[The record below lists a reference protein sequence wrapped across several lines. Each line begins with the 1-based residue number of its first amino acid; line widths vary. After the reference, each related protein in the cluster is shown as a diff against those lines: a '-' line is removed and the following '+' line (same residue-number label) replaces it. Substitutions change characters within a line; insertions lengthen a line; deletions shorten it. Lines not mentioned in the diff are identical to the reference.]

1 MESSWDHLKSYGV
14 DLLRSKNMTML
25 DRKAEARE
33 KVVDLAEKAA
43 KEFLA
48 ES

>member
-1 MESSWDHLKSYGV
+1 MTWNNLMSYGV

-33 KVVDLAEKAA
+33 KVVDLASEAA
-43 KEFLA
+43 
-48 ES
+48 S